1 MSVTRRRAKRVR
13 AVGPLIVAA
22 ALVMSACGRFDNED
36 GKLDHE
42 RRIVSIS
49 KQYTEIIY
57 ALGAEEDLVA
67 VDVSSVYPP
76 AATELPT
83 VGYHRAL
90 SLEGLL
96 AARPTLIMHNG
107 LFDIGPE
114 HVVRQLQSLEIPL
127 QTFEGHEADIE
138 GTKALIRDM
147 GAHFG
152 KEARAAEL
160 NAKLDADLAHAL
172 EASAASADT
181 PSVVI
186 IHFGR
191 ASNVYLTV
199 TKNSVGG
206 RMIEWAGGRMA
217 IGGEGGMKG
226 LTSPEVIAKADPD
239 VILLTDFGYDRLA
252 GRSEIL
258 ALPGVSSTRAARTG
272 RIFRVEE
279 HDLIYLGPRTGENVN
294 LLRELIHQPGS
305 PD

>member
-1 MSVTRRRAKRVR
+1 MGRVRTARRAT
-13 AVGPLIVAA
+13 VAA
-22 ALVMSACGRFDNED
+22 ALVLAACGRFDNED
-36 GKLDHE
+36 TKLDHE

-57 ALGAEEDLVA
+57 ALGAEDDLVA
-67 VDVSSVYPP
+67 VDVSSTYPP
-76 AATELPT
+76 EAKDLPT

-96 AARPTLIMHNG
+96 AAKPTLIMHNG

-114 HVVRQLQSLEIPL
+114 HVVKQLQSLEIPM
-127 QTFEGHEADIE
+127 QTFEGHESDIE

-147 GAHFG
+147 GAFFG
-152 KEARAAEL
+152 KEERAEEL
-160 NAKLDADLAHAL
+160 NAKLDAELARAR
-172 EASAASADT
+172 EAGAAVADT

-199 TKNSVGG
+199 TKNSVAG

-217 IGGEGGMKG
+217 IDGDGGMKG

-258 ALPGVSSTRAARTG
+258 GLPGVSSTRAARKG

-294 LLRELIHQPGS
+294 LLRELIHQRGAPE
-305 PD
+305 